1 MSAGGSADGAAAGA
15 VSSTHLLILGLV
27 GGLLCIYL
35 SGFLGETVGSV
46 IAGIGAVLAIIWGAD
61 AIRRVASYGLGTGV
75 PSIGYMS
82 LSVGVISACAGI
94 SLAALLKMN
103 LLGPIAGLV
112 IAVIIG
118 AVIAIVATKIVG
130 MKIPIMLQCT
140 IEIACASMLS
150 ILGFAVAIA
159 GSYEMTAIYENVVAT
174 GFIAVLFIMCTMA
187 IAVLFIM
194 CTMAI
199 QHPFNACLGP
209 NEDQVRTLKC
219 ACSTAFLS
227 LTIVGLLSATTG
239 GLGWFIVL
247 IIGLI
252 GWIVSFRAFVL
263 ASCNDAAST
272 KWSGLWPKV
281 EQ

>member
-27 GGLLCIYL
+27 GGLLCIYI
-35 SGFLGETVGSV
+35 SGFLGETIGSV
-46 IAGIGAVLAIIWGAD
+46 IAAIGAVLAIVWGAD

-82 LSVGVISACAGI
+82 LSVGVIAALAGI
-94 SLAALLKMN
+94 ALADILKIALI
-103 LLGPIAGLV
+103 GPIAGLV
-112 IAVIIG
+112 IAIIIG

-140 IEIACASMLS
+140 IEIAGAATLS
-150 ILGFAVAIA
+150 ILGFAAAIA
-159 GSYEMTAIYENVVAT
+159 GSYDMTAIYENVVAT
-174 GFIAVLFIMCTMA
+174 GF

-227 LTIVGLLSATTG
+227 MAIVGLLSATTG
-239 GLGWFIVL
+239 GLGWFVVL

-252 GWIVSFRAFVL
+252 GWIVSFRAFVT
-263 ASCNDAAST
+263 ASIEDAAST
-272 KWSGLWPKV
+272 RWAGLWPNV
-281 EQ
+281 EE

>member
-15 VSSTHLLILGLV
+15 VDSMHLLILGVV

-35 SGFLGETVGSV
+35 SGFLGDIIGPVL
-46 IAGIGAVLAIIWGAD
+46 AAIGAVLAIVWGAD

-82 LSVGVISACAGI
+82 LSVGVISALTG
-94 SLAALLKMN
+94 LALAVMLNMPII
-103 LLGPIAGLV
+103 GPIAALIV
-112 IAVIIG
+112 AVIIG
-118 AVIAIVATKIVG
+118 AIIAIVATKIVG

-140 IEIACASMLS
+140 IEIAGAAALS

-159 GSYEMTAIYENVVAT
+159 GSYDMTAILENVVAT
-174 GFIAVLFIMCTMA
+174 GF

-209 NEDQVRTLKC
+209 NEDQLRTLKC

-227 LTIVGLLSATTG
+227 MTIVGLLSAATG
-239 GLGWFIVL
+239 GLGWFVVL
-247 IIGLI
+247 VIGLI
-252 GWIVSFRAFVL
+252 GWIVSFRAFVT
-263 ASCNDAAST
+263 ASINDAAST
-272 KWSGLWPKV
+272 KWAGLWPKV

>member
-15 VSSTHLLILGLV
+15 VSSTMLLALGIV

-35 SGFLGETVGSV
+35 SGFLGDVVGPV
-46 IAGIGAVLAIIWGAD
+46 IAGIGAVLAIVWGSD

-82 LSVGVISACAGI
+82 LSVGVISALAGL
-94 SLAALLKMN
+94 SLATMMKMAI
-103 LLGPIAGLV
+103 LGPIAGFV

-118 AVIAIVATKIVG
+118 AIIAIVATKIVG

-140 IEIACASMLS
+140 VEIAGAATLS
-150 ILGFAVAIA
+150 LLGFAVAIA
-159 GSYEMTAIYENVVAT
+159 GSYDMMAIYENVVAT
-174 GFIAVLFIMCTMA
+174 GF

-227 LTIVGLLSATTG
+227 MTLTGLMSITTG
-239 GLGWFIVL
+239 GLGWFVVFIV
-247 IIGLI
+247 GLI
-252 GWIVSFRAFVL
+252 GWIVSFRAFVQ

-272 KWSGLWPKV
+272 KWAGLWPKV

>member
-15 VSSTHLLILGLV
+15 VNSTHLLILGIV
-27 GGLLCIYL
+27 GSLLCLYV
-35 SGFLGETVGSV
+35 SGFLGETLGSV
-46 IAGIGAVLAIIWGAD
+46 IAGLGAVCAIVWGAD

-82 LSVGVISACAGI
+82 LSVGVIASLSAIC
-94 SLAALLKMN
+94 LAAVLKMDI
-103 LLGPIAGLV
+103 LGPILAL
-112 IAVIIG
+112 IFAAIIG

-140 IEIACASMLS
+140 IEIACAASLS
-150 ILGFAVAIA
+150 ILTFSVGIA
-159 GSYEMTAIYENVVAT
+159 GSYTMTAVYQHVVAT
-174 GFIAVLFIMCTMA
+174 GF

-219 ACSTAFLS
+219 AFSTAFLS
-227 LTIVGLLSATTG
+227 MTIVGVLSSISG
-239 GLGWFIVL
+239 GLGWAFVL
-247 IIGLI
+247 VVGLI
-252 GWIVSFRAFVL
+252 GWIISFRSFVQ

-281 EQ
+281 EE

>member
-15 VSSTHLLILGLV
+15 VSSTMLLALGIV
-27 GGLLCIYL
+27 GGLLGIYL
-35 SGFLGETVGSV
+35 SGFLGDVVGPV
-46 IAGIGAVLAIIWGAD
+46 VAGLGAVCAIIWGSD

-82 LSVGVISACAGI
+82 LSVGVISALAGI
-94 SLAALLKMN
+94 SLATILKMN
-103 LLGPIAGLV
+103 IIGPVAGFA
-112 IAVIIG
+112 IAVVIG
-118 AVIAIVATKIVG
+118 AIIAIVATKIVG

-140 IEIACASMLS
+140 IEIAGAATLS
-150 ILGFAVAIA
+150 ILGFSVAIA
-159 GSYEMTAIYENVVAT
+159 GSYDMTAIYENVVAT
-174 GFIAVLFIMCTMA
+174 GF

-219 ACSTAFLS
+219 AASTAFLS
-227 LTIVGLLSATTG
+227 MTLTGLMSLTTG
-239 GLGWFIVL
+239 GLGWFIVF
-247 IIGLI
+247 IVGLI

-272 KWSGLWPKV
+272 KWAGLWPKV
-281 EQ
+281 EN

>member
-15 VSSTHLLILGLV
+15 VSSTTLLLVGIV

-35 SGFLGETVGSV
+35 SGFLGDVIGPV
-46 IAGIGAVLAIIWGAD
+46 IAAIGAVLAIVWGSD

-82 LSVGVISACAGI
+82 LSVGVISALTGI
-94 SLAALLKMN
+94 SLAAALKMPIA
-103 LLGPIAGLV
+103 GPIASFIV
-112 IAVIIG
+112 AVIIG
-118 AVIAIVATKIVG
+118 AIIAIVATKIVG

-140 IEIACASMLS
+140 VEIAGAACLS

-159 GSYEMTAIYENVVAT
+159 GSYDMTAILENVVAT
-174 GFIAVLFIMCTMA
+174 GF

-227 LTIVGLLSATTG
+227 MIIVGLMSVTTG
-239 GLGWFIVL
+239 GLGWFVVFIV
-247 IIGLI
+247 GLI
-252 GWIVSFRAFVL
+252 GWVVSFRAFVL
-263 ASCNDAAST
+263 ASMNDAAST
-272 KWSGLWPKV
+272 KWAGLWPKV
-281 EQ
+281 EN

>member
-15 VSSTHLLILGLV
+15 VSSTMLLALGIV

-35 SGFLGETVGSV
+35 SGFLGDVVGPV
-46 IAGIGAVLAIIWGAD
+46 VAGLGAVCAIIWGSD

-82 LSVGVISACAGI
+82 LSVGVISALAGI
-94 SLAALLKMN
+94 SLATILKMN
-103 LLGPIAGLV
+103 IIGPVAGFA
-112 IAVIIG
+112 IAVVIG
-118 AVIAIVATKIVG
+118 AIIAIVATKIVG

-140 IEIACASMLS
+140 IEIAGAATLS
-150 ILGFAVAIA
+150 ILGFSVAIA
-159 GSYEMTAIYENVVAT
+159 GSYDMTAIYENVVAT
-174 GFIAVLFIMCTMA
+174 GF

-219 ACSTAFLS
+219 AASTAFLS
-227 LTIVGLLSATTG
+227 MTLTGLMSLTTG
-239 GLGWFIVL
+239 GIGWFVVFIV
-247 IIGLI
+247 GLI

-272 KWSGLWPKV
+272 KWAGLWPKV

>member
-15 VSSTHLLILGLV
+15 VNSLHLLILGIL
-27 GGLLCIYL
+27 GGLIGIYL
-35 SGFLGETVGSV
+35 SSFLGDV
-46 IAGIGAVLAIIWGAD
+46 IGPLFAGLGAVCAIVWGAD

-82 LSVGVISACAGI
+82 LSVGVISALAGL
-94 SLAALLKMN
+94 SLAAMLK
-103 LLGPIAGLV
+103 LAILGPIAALV
-112 IAVIIG
+112 IACVIG
-118 AVIAIVATKIVG
+118 AVIAVVATKIVG

-140 IEIACASMLS
+140 VEIAGAAALS

-159 GSYEMTAIYENVVAT
+159 GSFDLTAVLEHVVAT
-174 GFIAVLFIMCTMA
+174 GF

-219 ACSTAFLS
+219 AASTAFLAM
-227 LTIVGLLSATTG
+227 TITGLMSITTG
-239 GLGWFIVL
+239 GLGWFVVFIV
-247 IIGLI
+247 GLI
-252 GWIVSFRAFVL
+252 GWIISFRAFVV
-263 ASCNDAAST
+263 ASITDAAST
-272 KWSGLWPKV
+272 KWAGLWPKV

>member
-15 VSSTHLLILGLV
+15 VSSTMLLAVGIV

-35 SGFLGETVGSV
+35 SGFLGTLIGPV
-46 IAGIGAVLAIIWGAD
+46 IAAIGAVLAIIWGSD

-82 LSVGVISACAGI
+82 LSVGVISALTGI
-94 SLAALLKMN
+94 ALATSLKMPII
-103 LLGPIAGLV
+103 GPVAALV
-112 IAVIIG
+112 IAIIIG
-118 AVIAIVATKIVG
+118 AIIAIIATKIVG

-140 IEIACASMLS
+140 IEIAGAAALS
-150 ILGFAVAIA
+150 ILGFSVASA
-159 GSYEMTAIYENVVAT
+159 GACNMDAIFNSVVGT
-174 GFIAVLFIMCTMA
+174 GL

-209 NEDQVRTLKC
+209 NEDQLRTLKC

-227 LTIVGLLSATTG
+227 MALTGLMAITAG
-239 GLGWFIVL
+239 GNAWFIIFLV
-247 IIGLI
+247 GLI
-252 GWIVSFRAFVL
+252 GWIVSFKAFVT

-272 KWSGLWPKV
+272 KWAGLWPKV
-281 EQ
+281 EE

>member
-15 VSSTHLLILGLV
+15 VNSTHLLIMGIV

-35 SGFLGETVGSV
+35 SGFLGDIVGPV
-46 IAGIGAVLAIIWGAD
+46 IAAIGAVLAIVWGAD

-82 LSVGVISACAGI
+82 LSVGVISALTGL
-94 SLAALLKMN
+94 SLATILKMPIV
-103 LLGPIAGLV
+103 GPIVAFV
-112 IAVIIG
+112 VAVIIG
-118 AVIAIVATKIVG
+118 AIIAIVATKIVG

-140 IEIACASMLS
+140 IEIAGAACIS
-150 ILGFAVAIA
+150 IFAFSVAIA
-159 GSYEMTAIYENVVAT
+159 GSFNMMPIYESVVAS
-174 GFIAVLFIMCTMA
+174 GFIAVLFI
-187 IAVLFIM
+187 L

-219 ACSTAFLS
+219 AASTAFLS
-227 LTIVGLLSATTG
+227 MTIVGIMSSITG
-239 GLGWFIVL
+239 GFGWAIVL
-247 IIGLI
+247 VVGLI
-252 GWIVSFRAFVL
+252 GWVISFRAFVQ

-272 KWSGLWPKV
+272 RWAGLWPNV
-281 EQ
+281 DE

>member
-15 VSSTHLLILGLV
+15 VSSTMLLAVGIV

-35 SGFLGETVGSV
+35 SGFLSDVLGPVV
-46 IAGIGAVLAIIWGAD
+46 AAIGAVLAIVWGAD

-82 LSVGVISACAGI
+82 LSVGVISALAGLA
-94 SLAALLKMN
+94 LAASLKMPIA
-103 LLGPIAGLV
+103 GPIAGFI

-118 AVIAIVATKIVG
+118 AIIAIVATKIVG

-140 IEIACASMLS
+140 IEIAGAATLS

-159 GSYEMTAIYENVVAT
+159 GSYDMTAILESVVAT
-174 GFIAVLFIMCTMA
+174 GF

-219 ACSTAFLS
+219 AASTAFLS
-227 LTIVGLLSATTG
+227 MTIVGLLSATTG
-239 GLGWFIVL
+239 GLGWFVVL
-247 IIGLI
+247 VIGLI

-263 ASCNDAAST
+263 ASINDAAST

>member
-15 VSSTHLLILGLV
+15 VDSMHLLILGVV

-35 SGFLGETVGSV
+35 SGFLGDIIGPVL
-46 IAGIGAVLAIIWGAD
+46 AAIGAVLAIVWGAD

-82 LSVGVISACAGI
+82 LSVGVISALTG
-94 SLAALLKMN
+94 LALAVMLKMPII
-103 LLGPIAGLV
+103 GPIAALV
-112 IAVIIG
+112 VAVIIG
-118 AVIAIVATKIVG
+118 AIIAIVATKIVG

-140 IEIACASMLS
+140 IEIAGAAALS

-159 GSYEMTAIYENVVAT
+159 GSYDMTAILENVVAT
-174 GFIAVLFIMCTMA
+174 GF

-227 LTIVGLLSATTG
+227 MTIVGLLSAATG
-239 GLGWFIVL
+239 GLGWFVVL
-247 IIGLI
+247 VIGLI
-252 GWIVSFRAFVL
+252 GWIVSFRAFVT
-263 ASCNDAAST
+263 ASINDAAST
-272 KWSGLWPKV
+272 KWAGLWPKV

>member
-15 VSSTHLLILGLV
+15 VDSMHLLILGVV
-27 GGLLCIYL
+27 GGLLCIYS
-35 SGFLGETVGSV
+35 SGFLGDVIGPL
-46 IAGIGAVLAIIWGAD
+46 IAGIGAVLAIVWGSD

-82 LSVGVISACAGI
+82 LSVGVISALAGI
-94 SLAALLKMN
+94 SLATILNIALI
-103 LLGPIAGLV
+103 GPIAGLV

-118 AVIAIVATKIVG
+118 AIIALVATKIVG

-140 IEIACASMLS
+140 IEIAGAATLS
-150 ILGFAVAIA
+150 VLGFAVAIA
-159 GSYEMTAIYENVVAT
+159 GSYDMTAVYENVVAT
-174 GFIAVLFIMCTMA
+174 GF

-219 ACSTAFLS
+219 AASTAFLS
-227 LTIVGLLSATTG
+227 MTITGLMSVTTG
-239 GLGWFIVL
+239 GLGWFVVFIV
-247 IIGLI
+247 GLI

-272 KWSGLWPKV
+272 KWAGLWPKV
-281 EQ
+281 EN

>member
-15 VSSTHLLILGLV
+15 VDSMHLLILGVV

-35 SGFLGETVGSV
+35 SGFLGDV
-46 IAGIGAVLAIIWGAD
+46 IGPVLAAIGAVLAIVWGAD

-82 LSVGVISACAGI
+82 LSVGVISALGGL
-94 SLAALLKMN
+94 SLASSLNIPLI
-103 LLGPIAGLV
+103 GPLAGLI

-118 AVIAIVATKIVG
+118 AVIALVATKIVG

-140 IEIACASMLS
+140 IEIAGAACLS

-159 GSYEMTAIYENVVAT
+159 GSYDLTAVFENVVAT
-174 GFIAVLFIMCTMA
+174 GF

-227 LTIVGLLSATTG
+227 MTITGLLSVTTG
-239 GLGWFIVL
+239 GLGWFLVFVV
-247 IIGLI
+247 GLI
-252 GWIVSFRAFVL
+252 GWVISFRAFVL

-272 KWSGLWPKV
+272 KWAGLWPNV

>member
-15 VSSTHLLILGLV
+15 VSSTHLLILGIV

-35 SGFLGETVGSV
+35 SGFLGDLIGPVV
-46 IAGIGAVLAIIWGAD
+46 AGIGAVLAIIWGAD

-82 LSVGVISACAGI
+82 LSVGVISALAGLSVAGI
-94 SLAALLKMN
+94 LKMPIA
-103 LLGPIAGLV
+103 GPIASFV
-112 IAVIIG
+112 VAVIIG
-118 AVIAIVATKIVG
+118 AIIAIVATKIVG

-140 IEIACASMLS
+140 IEIAGAATLS

-159 GSYEMTAIYENVVAT
+159 GSYDMTAIFENVVAT
-174 GFIAVLFIMCTMA
+174 GF

-209 NEDQVRTLKC
+209 NEDQLRTLKC
-219 ACSTAFLS
+219 AASTAFLS
-227 LTIVGLLSATTG
+227 MTIVGLLSVTTG
-239 GLGWFIVL
+239 GLGWFLVFIV
-247 IIGLI
+247 GLI
-252 GWIVSFRAFVL
+252 GWVVSFRAFVL
-263 ASCNDAAST
+263 ASINDAAST
-272 KWSGLWPKV
+272 KWAGLWPKV

>member
-15 VSSTHLLILGLV
+15 VSSTTLLAVGIV

-35 SGFLGETVGSV
+35 SGFLGDV
-46 IAGIGAVLAIIWGAD
+46 IGPVLAGIGAVLAIVWGAD

-82 LSVGVISACAGI
+82 LSVGVISALTG
-94 SLAALLKMN
+94 LALATMLKMAII
-103 LLGPIAGLV
+103 GPVAGLV

-118 AVIAIVATKIVG
+118 AIIAIVATKIVG

-140 IEIACASMLS
+140 IEIAGAATLS

-159 GSYEMTAIYENVVAT
+159 GSYEMAAIFENVVAT
-174 GFIAVLFIMCTMA
+174 GF

-209 NEDQVRTLKC
+209 NEDQLRTLKC

-227 LTIVGLLSATTG
+227 MAIGGLLSATTG
-239 GLGWFIVL
+239 GLGWFVVL
-247 IIGLI
+247 LIGLI
-252 GWIVSFRAFVL
+252 GWVVSFRAFVL
-263 ASCNDAAST
+263 ASINDAAST

>member
-15 VSSTHLLILGLV
+15 VSSTMLLAVGIV

-35 SGFLGETVGSV
+35 SGFLGDVIGPV
-46 IAGIGAVLAIIWGAD
+46 IAAIGAVLAIVWGAD

-82 LSVGVISACAGI
+82 LSVGVISALAG
-94 SLAALLKMN
+94 LALADTLKMAIA
-103 LLGPIAGLV
+103 GPIVGFI

-118 AVIAIVATKIVG
+118 AIIAIVATKIVG

-140 IEIACASMLS
+140 IEIAGAATLS

-159 GSYEMTAIYENVVAT
+159 GSYEMAAIFENVVAT
-174 GFIAVLFIMCTMA
+174 GF

-209 NEDQVRTLKC
+209 NEDQ
-219 ACSTAFLS
+219 
-227 LTIVGLLSATTG
+227 ATTG
-239 GLGWFIVL
+239 GLGWFVVL
-247 IIGLI
+247 VIGLI

-263 ASCNDAAST
+263 ASINDAAST
-272 KWSGLWPKV
+272 KWAGLWPKV

>member
-15 VSSTHLLILGLV
+15 VSSTMLLALGIV
-27 GGLLCIYL
+27 GGLICIYL
-35 SGFLGETVGSV
+35 GGILGGIIGPV
-46 IAGIGAVLAIIWGAD
+46 IAAIGAVLAIIWGAD

-82 LSVGVISACAGI
+82 LSVGVISALAGI
-94 SLAALLKMN
+94 SLATILNIAM
-103 LLGPIAGLV
+103 LGPIAAFV

-118 AVIAIVATKIVG
+118 AIIAIVATKIVG

-140 IEIACASMLS
+140 IEIAGAACLS
-150 ILGFAVAIA
+150 ILAFSVAIA
-159 GSYEMTAIYENVVAT
+159 GSFEMMAIYESVVAS
-174 GFIAVLFIMCTMA
+174 GFIAVLFI
-187 IAVLFIM
+187 L

-219 ACSTAFLS
+219 AASTAFLS
-227 LTIVGLLSATTG
+227 MTLVGLMSVTSG
-239 GLGWFIVL
+239 GLGWFIVF
-247 IIGLI
+247 IVGLV
-252 GWIVSFRAFVL
+252 GWVISFRAFVL
-263 ASCNDAAST
+263 ASINDAAST
-272 KWSGLWPKV
+272 KWAGLWHKV

>member
-15 VSSTHLLILGLV
+15 VSSTMLLAVGIV

-35 SGFLGETVGSV
+35 SGFLGDIIGPVL
-46 IAGIGAVLAIIWGAD
+46 AAIGAVLAIVWGAD

-82 LSVGVISACAGI
+82 LSVGVISALTG
-94 SLAALLKMN
+94 LALAVMLKMPII
-103 LLGPIAGLV
+103 GPIAALV
-112 IAVIIG
+112 VAVIIG
-118 AVIAIVATKIVG
+118 AIIAIVATKIVG

-140 IEIACASMLS
+140 VEIAGAAALS

-159 GSYEMTAIYENVVAT
+159 GSYEMTAILESVVAT
-174 GFIAVLFIMCTMA
+174 GF

-227 LTIVGLLSATTG
+227 MTIVGLLSAATG
-239 GLGWFIVL
+239 GLGWFVVL
-247 IIGLI
+247 VIGLI
-252 GWIVSFRAFVL
+252 GWIVSFRAFVT
-263 ASCNDAAST
+263 ASINDAAST
-272 KWSGLWPKV
+272 KWAGLWPKV

>member
-15 VSSTHLLILGLV
+15 INSTHLLIAGIV

-35 SGFLGETVGSV
+35 SGFLGNVIGPV
-46 IAGIGAVLAIIWGAD
+46 IAGIGAVLAIVWGAD

-82 LSVGVISACAGI
+82 LSVGVISALAGI
-94 SLAALLKMN
+94 SLAAILKMN
-103 LLGPIAGLV
+103 IIGPVAAFV

-118 AVIAIVATKIVG
+118 AVIALIATKIVG

-140 IEIACASMLS
+140 IEIAGAACLS
-150 ILGFAVAIA
+150 ILGFSVAIA
-159 GSYEMTAIYENVVAT
+159 GSYEMMAIYESVVAT
-174 GFIAVLFIMCTMA
+174 GY

-219 ACSTAFLS
+219 AASTAFLS
-227 LTIVGLLSATTG
+227 MTIVGILSSITG
-239 GLGWFIVL
+239 GLGWAIVL
-247 IIGLI
+247 VVGLI
-252 GWIVSFRAFVL
+252 GWVISFRAFVQ

-272 KWSGLWPKV
+272 RWAGLWPNV
-281 EQ
+281 EE

>member
-15 VSSTHLLILGLV
+15 INSTHLLIAGIV

-35 SGFLGETVGSV
+35 SGFLGDIVGPV
-46 IAGIGAVLAIIWGAD
+46 VAGIGAVLAIVWGAD

-82 LSVGVISACAGI
+82 LSVGVISSLAGI
-94 SLAALLKMN
+94 SLAAILGLAIA
-103 LLGPIAGLV
+103 GPIIALV
-112 IAVIIG
+112 FAVIIG
-118 AVIAIVATKIVG
+118 AIIALVATKIVG

-140 IEIACASMLS
+140 IEIAGAACLS
-150 ILGFAVAIA
+150 ILAFSVAIS
-159 GSYEMTAIYENVVAT
+159 GSYEMMAIYESVVAS
-174 GFIAVLFIMCTMA
+174 GYIAI
-187 IAVLFIM
+187 LFIM

-219 ACSTAFLS
+219 AASTAFLS
-227 LTIVGLLSATTG
+227 MTIVGILSAITG
-239 GLGWFIVL
+239 GLGWAVVL
-247 IIGLI
+247 IVGLI
-252 GWIVSFRAFVL
+252 GWVISFRAFVL

-272 KWSGLWPKV
+272 RWAGLWPNV
-281 EQ
+281 EE

>member
-15 VSSTHLLILGLV
+15 VSSTMLLAV
-27 GGLLCIYL
+27 GIVGALIAIYIT
-35 SGFLGETVGSV
+35 GFLGDIGSV
-46 IAGIGAVLAIIWGAD
+46 IAGLGAVCAIVWGAD

-82 LSVGVISACAGI
+82 LSVGVISALAGL
-94 SLAALLKMN
+94 SLATILNMPI
-103 LLGPIAGLV
+103 LGPIAGFV

-140 IEIACASMLS
+140 VEIAGAAMLS

-159 GSYEMTAIYENVVAT
+159 GSYDMMVIYENVVAT
-174 GFIAVLFIMCTMA
+174 GFIAL
-187 IAVLFIM
+187 LFIM

-219 ACSTAFLS
+219 AASTAFLS
-227 LTIVGLLSATTG
+227 MTIVGLLSVTTG
-239 GLGWFIVL
+239 GLGWFVVFIV
-247 IIGLI
+247 GLI
-252 GWIVSFRAFVL
+252 GWVISFRAFVL
-263 ASCNDAAST
+263 ASINDAAST
-272 KWSGLWPKV
+272 KWAGLWPKV

>member
-15 VSSTHLLILGLV
+15 VDSMHLLILGVV

-35 SGFLGETVGSV
+35 SGFLGDIIGPVL
-46 IAGIGAVLAIIWGAD
+46 AAIGAVLAIVWGAD

-82 LSVGVISACAGI
+82 LSVGVISALTGI
-94 SLAALLKMN
+94 SLAATLKMAI
-103 LLGPIAGLV
+103 LGPIAALV
-112 IAVIIG
+112 VAVIIG
-118 AVIAIVATKIVG
+118 AIIAIVATKIVG

-140 IEIACASMLS
+140 VEIAGAACLS
-150 ILGFAVAIA
+150 ILAFSTAIA
-159 GSYEMTAIYENVVAT
+159 GSFEMMAIYGHVVAT
-174 GFIAVLFIMCTMA
+174 GFIAVLFI
-187 IAVLFIM
+187 V

-219 ACSTAFLS
+219 AASTGFLS
-227 LTIVGLLSATTG
+227 MTLVGLLSSISG
-239 GLGWFIVL
+239 GLGWFIVTVV
-247 IIGLI
+247 GLI
-252 GWIVSFRAFVL
+252 GWVISFRAFVQ

-272 KWSGLWPKV
+272 RWAGLWPKV
-281 EQ
+281 EE

>member
-1 MSAGGSADGAAAGA
+1 M
-15 VSSTHLLILGLV
+15 HLLILGVV

-35 SGFLGETVGSV
+35 SGFLGDVIGPL
-46 IAGIGAVLAIIWGAD
+46 IAGIGAVLAIVWGSD

-82 LSVGVISACAGI
+82 LSVGVISALAGI
-94 SLAALLKMN
+94 SLATILNIALI
-103 LLGPIAGLV
+103 GPIAGLV

-118 AVIAIVATKIVG
+118 AIIALVATKIVG

-140 IEIACASMLS
+140 IEIAGAATLS
-150 ILGFAVAIA
+150 VLGFAVAIA
-159 GSYEMTAIYENVVAT
+159 GSYDMTAVYENVVAT
-174 GFIAVLFIMCTMA
+174 GF

-219 ACSTAFLS
+219 AASTAFLS
-227 LTIVGLLSATTG
+227 MTITGLMSVTTG
-239 GLGWFIVL
+239 GLGWFVVFIV
-247 IIGLI
+247 GLI

-272 KWSGLWPKV
+272 KWAGLWPKV
-281 EQ
+281 EN